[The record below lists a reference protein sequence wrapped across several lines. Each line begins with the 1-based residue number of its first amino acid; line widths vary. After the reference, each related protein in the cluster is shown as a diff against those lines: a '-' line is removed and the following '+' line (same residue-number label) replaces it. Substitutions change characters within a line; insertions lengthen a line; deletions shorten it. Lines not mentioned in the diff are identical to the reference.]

1 LDPQTLSSL
10 ANLIVDRKFKAGIK
24 IFTEGQARE
33 AALYFVREGKVSIT
47 DKEGTRKE
55 VIEAGGYFGSE
66 QLLADAAGELFHA
79 RGSLQTIAKYTATV
93 AENCTCGVLTLA
105 ECGKIIDTNDIGR
118 GKSSRYNSIV
128 KTKVSLESLKRHTI
142 LGAGTFGQVWL
153 VSSEG
158 ADGKQV
164 AYALKIQS
172 KYELCK
178 DGQAKAVVDEK
189 NIMSQLH
196 HPFISNLVDTYS
208 DPGYVYMLM
217 EMVQGGELY
226 SIIHTSRRDGVKE
239 DSAKFYAAGIAEG
252 LAYMHRRGFVYRD
265 LKPENV
271 MLDAKGYPVI
281 VDFGFAKYVSDK
293 TYTLCGSKLLLSCV
307 VLCAKG

>member
-66 QLLADAAGELFHA
+66 QLLADRAGELLHA
-79 RGSLQTIAKYTATV
+79 RGSLQTISKYTATV
-93 AENCTCGVLTLA
+93 TENCTCGMLTLA

-118 GKSSRYNSIV
+118 GTSSRYNSIV

-158 ADGKQV
+158 VDGKPV
-164 AYALKIQS
+164 AHALKIQS
-172 KYELCK
+172 KYELCQ

-281 VDFGFAKYVSDK
+281 VDFGFAKYVTDK
-293 TYTLCGSKLLLSCV
+293 TYTLCGSK
-307 VLCAKG
+307 